1 MTIERAFLPFSLNY
15 WQLVLAA
22 CNFRKFRK
30 LNFQFLI
37 LQTIQKAK
45 KYLKS
50 SCTLIFTQTNPLLMS
65 FLRHYI
71 LVKRVISENMQK
83 MQKKKNEGEIESS
96 QTE

>member
-1 MTIERAFLPFSLNY
+1 M
-15 WQLVLAA
+15 
-22 CNFRKFRK
+22 
-30 LNFQFLI
+30 
-37 LQTIQKAK
+37 QTIQKAK

-50 SCTLIFTQTNPLLMS
+50 SYTTQTNPLLMW

-96 QTE
+96 QTEWINDNNKVCTLIVIMVNLNLIFSSNYS